1 MRYFIGLT
9 LFVISFLFAQP
20 RCVLFYYKNS
30 DLPLD
35 ILYTYDWIVL
45 NKENT
50 FVKKVKE
57 LFYMKKR
64 AKLIAY
70 LSLGEVSKNSK
81 DYEKLKNYAIGE
93 NPNWDSLI
101 LDIRKREYV
110 NYLLKEEI
118 PKLLKDF
125 DGVFLDTLDSYKL
138 VAKKE
143 EWNEFESSLV
153 EIIKRIKEKYP
164 NKLLIVN
171 RPFEIIDKIHSY
183 IDAFVVES
191 LFYTYKGGSYVP
203 TEERYRKTLLS
214 MLYEV
219 KKYGVPIVVIDY
231 VNPREK
237 GIARQIV
244 EKIKHKGF
252 IPYVSNKYL
261 TRVGF
266 SECKLIPRKIILLY
280 DSKLFPIRQE
290 ADVHRLIQMP
300 LEYLGFIPEI
310 YDVNGKLPEVYPEL
324 GYSGIVTFWIK
335 EKTERLEEFLI
346 KAKREGLKLF
356 FVEDIP
362 FRYNSPY
369 LKELGIRFEDNKDK
383 RSLKLRV
390 IYKEKGDGF
399 EAPYF
404 PQYTDTFIK
413 VEKGRPL
420 IVVENSLRQ
429 KHIPFAITD
438 WGGYAVD
445 NSLINSEELWVYNP
459 FEVFKRVFK
468 PQFPALDLTTENG
481 MRILTA
487 HIDGDAFFGN
497 ADFDPSRTTGE
508 VIRDEIIKV
517 FKIPHTVSIIE
528 AEVAPWGLYPEK
540 SKKLEEVAKSI
551 FSLPNVEPASHSF
564 SHPYTWRPEIRPPIE
579 AQYGF
584 HLPVKGYKFNPRR
597 EVFGSLNYINNL
609 IKDLGKR
616 VRVFLWTGECNP
628 SGETVRLTYLAKV
641 YNVNGGDTTITRESP
656 FLKNVS
662 PSGVNFGPYFQVY
675 APMQN
680 ENVYTNLWS
689 NPFWGYIKVIQTF
702 ELTDKPYRLKPI
714 SIYYH
719 FYSGQ
724 KLASLNALKK
734 VYRYALSQ
742 EVIPMYLSEYAR
754 KVLEFRHTAILKDGK
769 AFVIKNDGV
778 LRTLRVP
785 SSFGF
790 PDLKKS
796 KGVVG
801 YRKIGNNIYV
811 HLDDSG
817 YYRIYFTK
825 KEPKDA
831 FRLVFSNGKVKNFLK
846 IDNKISFE
854 LRSYISL
861 SAKIFAG
868 NCRVFID
875 GKEQRKKLIDLKKE
889 KKYAKIE
896 AICTN

>member
-1 MRYFIGLT
+1 
-9 LFVISFLFAQP
+9 
-20 RCVLFYYKNS
+20 
-30 DLPLD
+30 
-35 ILYTYDWIVL
+35 
-45 NKENT
+45 
-50 FVKKVKE
+50 
-57 LFYMKKR
+57 
-64 AKLIAY
+64 
-70 LSLGEVSKNSK
+70 
-81 DYEKLKNYAIGE
+81 
-93 NPNWDSLI
+93 
-101 LDIRKREYV
+101 
-110 NYLLKEEI
+110 
-118 PKLLKDF
+118 
-125 DGVFLDTLDSYKL
+125 
-138 VAKKE
+138 
-143 EWNEFESSLV
+143 
-153 EIIKRIKEKYP
+153 
-164 NKLLIVN
+164 
-171 RPFEIIDKIHSY
+171 
-183 IDAFVVES
+183 
-191 LFYTYKGGSYVP
+191 
-203 TEERYRKTLLS
+203 
-214 MLYEV
+214 
-219 KKYGVPIVVIDY
+219 
-231 VNPREK
+231 
-237 GIARQIV
+237 
-244 EKIKHKGF
+244 
-252 IPYVSNKYL
+252 
-261 TRVGF
+261 
-266 SECKLIPRKIILLY
+266 
-280 DSKLFPIRQE
+280 
-290 ADVHRLIQMP
+290 
-300 LEYLGFIPEI
+300 
-310 YDVNGKLPEVYPEL
+310 
-324 GYSGIVTFWIK
+324 
-335 EKTERLEEFLI
+335 
-346 KAKREGLKLF
+346 
-356 FVEDIP
+356 
-362 FRYNSPY
+362 
-369 LKELGIRFEDNKDK
+369 
-383 RSLKLRV
+383 
-390 IYKEKGDGF
+390 
-399 EAPYF
+399 
-404 PQYTDTFIK
+404 
-413 VEKGRPL
+413 
-420 IVVENSLRQ
+420 
-429 KHIPFAITD
+429 
-438 WGGYAVD
+438 
-445 NSLINSEELWVYNP
+445 
-459 FEVFKRVFK
+459 
-468 PQFPALDLTTENG
+468 
-481 MRILTA
+481 LTA

-564 SHPYTWRPEIRPPIE
+564 SHPFMWRPEIRPPKE
-579 AQYGF
+579 LKYGF